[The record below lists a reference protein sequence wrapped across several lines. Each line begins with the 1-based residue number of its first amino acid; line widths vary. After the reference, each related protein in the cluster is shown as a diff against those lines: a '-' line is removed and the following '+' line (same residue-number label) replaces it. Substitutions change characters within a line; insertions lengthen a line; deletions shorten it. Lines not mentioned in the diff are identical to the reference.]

1 MKLTLRQQITQFA
14 QVLQNEL
21 FPVLQEE
28 LGKLTAPAKRLLATL
43 EMIPLARFVPSS
55 RGWIGR
61 PSKDRLAVANAFV
74 AKAVY
79 GFSTTRQ
86 LLDALARDRQ
96 LRQICG
102 WQHAGQLPHESTFSR
117 AFDEFARMELPQF
130 VHETLIRETQG
141 QRLIGN
147 IARDSTAIEV
157 RERFPETA
165 APAGRSPACRS
176 TSGTPL
182 FPAAPPTPAAP
193 TETPAPAAPAETSAP
208 ATPTRPRG
216 GQKGKRG
223 PHQPKRSA
231 SAPPA
236 AAAEDAAPAVLPATS
251 VPAPAPAKKRGRP
264 KGKRG
269 PHQRWKGG
277 KPKSAPRD
285 DTRLHQQR
293 SMTLPE
299 MLADL
304 PKACNIGV
312 KTSASGFQQSW
323 RGYKLHWDVADGQ
336 IPISAILTSASVH
349 DSQVA
354 IPLATMS
361 TQRVTY
367 LYELQDSAYDAWE
380 ITDHSRSLNHVP
392 IVDPNNRGRSQSVIA
407 PGAPKRELSWA
418 EAEHYKERTMIERV
432 NGRLKD
438 EFGGRTIRVRGA
450 AKVMAH
456 LMFGVLALTVDQLMR
471 LVK

>member
-1 MKLTLRQQITQFA
+1 VKLTLRQQITQFA
-14 QVLQNEL
+14 QVLQTEL
-21 FPVLQEE
+21 FPVLREE
-28 LGKLTAPAKRLLATL
+28 LGKLTAPAKRLVTTL

-61 PSKDRLAVANAFV
+61 PSKDRLAIASAFV
-74 AKAVY
+74 AKTVY

-86 LLDALARDRQ
+86 LLDALERDAQ

-102 WQHAGQLPHESTFSR
+102 WKEAWQVPHESTFSR

-130 VHETLIRETQG
+130 VHETLIRETQRD
-141 QRLIGN
+141 RLIGN

-165 APAGRSPACRS
+165 APAAPPKAPRGIPAS
-176 TSGTPL
+176 PL
-182 FPAAPPTPAAP
+182 FPAEPPAPAVPVEIPAATAP
-193 TETPAPAAPAETSAP
+193 VETPGLAAPAETSAP
-208 ATPTRPRG
+208 A
-216 GQKGKRG
+216 G
-223 PHQPKRSA
+223 P
-231 SAPPA
+231 
-236 AAAEDAAPAVLPATS
+236 AEG
-251 VPAPAPAKKRGRP
+251 PAPAAPKAKRGRP

-269 PHQRWKGG
+269 PHKRWKGG
-277 KPKSAPRD
+277 KPKPAPRD

-293 SMTLPE
+293 TMKLEE

-304 PKACNIGV
+304 PKQCNIGV
-312 KTSASGFQQSW
+312 KTSASGFTQSW
-323 RGYKLHWDVADGQ
+323 RGYKLHLDVADGQ
-336 IPISAILTSASVH
+336 IPISAILTSASLH

-367 LYELQDSAYDAWE
+367 CYELMDSAYDAQE
-380 ITDHSRSLNHVP
+380 ITEHSRGLNHVP

-418 EAEHYKERTMIERV
+418 EQDHFRDRTLIERV

-450 AKVMAH
+450 CKVMAH
-456 LMFGVLALTVDQLMR
+456 LMFGVVALTVDQLLR
-471 LVK
+471 LARA